1 MFRIGSAAR
10 GLIARGEVDPFAG
23 LGYAVWPPKGVD
35 RGGDG
40 GDRNGRP

>member
-23 LGYAVWPPKGVD
+23 LGYEVWPPKEIAAAW
-35 RGGDG
+35 R
-40 GDRNGRP
+40 RPYGRP